1 MLTINMIT
9 PGNNVAGQ
17 GVGSATNELIHLL
30 ETHAKGELRIQA
42 NTAKG
47 ADICHVHTVHPLS
60 YAQMLAAKV
69 PIVMHVHFLPDTLEG
84 SIQLTPPFDKLFS
97 SYVMKM
103 YKSADELVV
112 VNPYFIDALEAY
124 QLPREHI
131 TYLPNVVDASVFR
144 PARGEHPLIYDRY
157 GIDPEAFNVI
167 SVGQVQTRK
176 GVMDFLEVAKR
187 CPQLQF
193 YWAGG
198 FSFGAF
204 TDGYKD
210 LKEQMANPPANVHF
224 LDIVPREE
232 MNALYNAMDV
242 LFMPSYAELFPMAV
256 IEAVNSGL
264 PIVLR
269 DLDLYR
275 VIYFT
280 DYLRASDNAGFAD
293 LLLHLRQDSAFY
305 DKALTYSKK
314 IADDYSADSIA
325 QKWIAYYNHVYE
337 VHEGK
342 RKPLLMKKSK

>member
-1 MLTINMIT
+1 MLTINMVT

-30 ETHAKGELRIQA
+30 ETYAHDPLRIQR
-42 NTAKG
+42 NTAKN
-47 ADICHVHTVHPLS
+47 AEITHVHTIHPLS
-60 YAQMLAAKV
+60 YAQMIASKTPV
-69 PIVMHVHFLPDTLEG
+69 VMHVHFLPDTLEG
-84 SIQLTPPFDKLFS
+84 SIQITPPFDKLFS
-97 SYVMKM
+97 SYVMTM

-112 VNPYFIDALEAY
+112 VNPYFIDELEKY
-124 QLPREHI
+124 GLPRESI
-131 TYLPNVVDASVFR
+131 TYMPNVVDSSAFR

-157 GIDPEAFNVI
+157 RIDPETFNVI

-176 GVMDFLEVAKR
+176 GVADFLDVAER

-210 LKEQMANPPANVHF
+210 LKERMENPPENVHF

-232 MNALYNAMDV
+232 MNALYNAMNV

-256 IEAVNSGL
+256 MEAVHACL

-280 DYLRASDNAGFAD
+280 DYLRANDNTGFAD
-293 LLLHLRQDSAFY
+293 LLLHLSTDSTFY
-305 DKALTYSKK
+305 SQAQRSSAK
-314 IADDYSADSIA
+314 IAQDYSEESIA
-325 QKWIAYYNHVYE
+325 EKWIAYYHRIFDKYD
-337 VHEGK
+337 GK
-342 RKPLLMKKSK
+342 RGKTFFESK